1 VKGAVSVIKGSEVM
15 GTMTVPAEK
24 FKETVEGGREMPFT
38 VTVPKTKSPATRNEL
53 LLRLT
58 DVPLVQGKQLNM
70 AGRLI
75 PN

>member
-1 VKGAVSVIKGSEVM
+1 M

-24 FKETVEGGREMPFT
+24 FKEVVEGGRGMPFT
-38 VTVPKTKSPATRNEL
+38 VTVPKTKSPATRKEL

-58 DVPLVQGKQLNM
+58 DVPLVQGKQVNM